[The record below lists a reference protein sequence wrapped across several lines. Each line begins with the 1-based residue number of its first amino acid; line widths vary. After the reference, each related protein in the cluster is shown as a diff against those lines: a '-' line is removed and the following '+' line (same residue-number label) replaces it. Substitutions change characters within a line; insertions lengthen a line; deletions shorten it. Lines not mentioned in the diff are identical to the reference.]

1 MGRLDEAA
9 TAFMGFEKSTGQP
22 SVGLAMTY
30 GRMGKRDEALKVI
43 HEFEARERRQWVDP
57 NFIAIAYAGI
67 GDADHT
73 IEWLET
79 SFRKKTF
86 SLRAFMNWDM
96 PWFRGVRDDPRFI
109 DLKRRVLATTFKS

>member
-1 MGRLDEAA
+1 
-9 TAFMGFEKSTGQP
+9 
-22 SVGLAMTY
+22 MTD
-30 GRMGKRDEALKVI
+30 GRMGKRAEARKVI

-73 IEWLET
+73 MEWLET

-96 PWFRGVRDDPRFI
+96 PWLRGVRDDPRFI